1 MCDGSMNVD
10 GNPGD
15 PPARSVRAGAD
26 ASCAIKAEY
35 WSPMGMNLKYNASGK
50 SMEVKQDNGSKL
62 CFQAKAGSAT
72 AERAGVTR
80 KNGALA
86 QMLNADF
93 TPCTSGNPAYVQVVN
108 ADGSAQTL
116 NVASGEMMLMRTKTG
131 AVLTKSAYGAKV
143 QVEKDSLGQV
153 KSVWSEKDGL
163 LQLSRTATKLTI
175 QRYAP
180 AKVTRNA
187 RGAAAATGL
196 PDKTYSYEWNAATRT
211 MTIINQEA
219 GKAARTR
226 TRQVEGNRVIITEG
240 TDNERIATIYERNEL
255 PGGKWEEIKT
265 VCDTNGSGNTLCER
279 TVKKYTD
286 GGWLVLSRTTGYGTA
301 LAETTNYAYNDQYRV
316 SVMSRT
322 DGYFTRYEYDQ
333 QGRVTLEASPWKD
346 GHYEK
351 VVSTEYADLRFNDN
365 RPAIIREFLLDMNGA
380 RTDTKTIRCTYEDS
394 ALVNRTT
401 VSTEIMGVP
410 AIVTIEELYGEAEG
424 NEYARGRLRMSQAA
438 DGVQKWAFYE
448 NTSQYG
454 AARKVTVETRVAG
467 QVVPGRSERTVQYL
481 SAEQTLLRNEKY
493 VHTGAGWSLV
503 SALAYEYDSE
513 KRLIKTTR
521 GNGRSS
527 TREWG
532 CCGPLRE
539 ADEDGVTLSYGYN
552 SARQL
557 TEVIRSAT
565 GTTPEMIT
573 SYRRDSSG
581 RVIRTREDIGA
592 MSRTWSR
599 AYDVLGRKTARTDI
613 KGRTTA
619 YAYQNHGLKKVTTL
633 PTGAQE
639 VLEWNRDSSLHYDA
653 PAGKYACTLSYNPG
667 LTDYSIRRHY
677 TDNRIPGYEGNDWC
691 DKPLYAYV
699 AAVNPSLRDQLAA
712 EQQYNEKNQL
722 ISLRERGVLTQY
734 EYDALGTLSRVVL
747 PLNSTPTP
755 QNSRITSYAYAYE
768 QRTDGVYHVTT
779 CTTYDAEGRTLT
791 SSRAELVSELSA
803 TLESKVISTDIYG
816 KVTTEWT
823 EYDGPTRRKH
833 FITLPT
839 SDITAEVRVTDGFT
853 LYKKDAAGVETTH
866 ARTYAAHGCTVST
879 TDGRGITTSVQYDT
893 ADRAALVTDGEGNR
907 TTTVYDPASGQPAVI
922 TDALGKTTCYRYDDC
937 GRVAA
942 VYGTAAQPA
951 CCQYDEGGNLS
962 RLTTF
967 RVPGG
972 SITTDPTGRTDGD
985 VTQWEYAWQEPLLLR
1000 KTYPDSHSTVLAY
1013 GTMNRLGT
1021 VTNARGVRSTR
1032 SYDAATGELLTLA
1045 YNDGLTPDVDYR
1057 YNHLGWPVNVTDGS
1071 GSRDMEYTHQG
1082 TLDKEVAMVGGFLRR
1097 LQNQYDAYGRL
1108 SRYEMIF
1115 NSSSL
1120 LAATQA
1126 YRTDGRL
1133 DRAALALGGTEYAY
1147 SRQYREGTH
1156 LLSGMTLPGGL
1167 SQTYAYEEHRDLMT
1181 EMKMNRGTTG
1191 LLAYTYGYDALAR
1204 LDARTRAH
1212 GSAAQA
1218 DTFSYN
1224 ERSELKGATLNG
1236 TAYGYAYDNTGNRN
1250 TATEA
1255 AVAAA
1260 YQVNALDQYTQIQR
1274 GGGTFLPEY
1283 DADGNQT
1290 KVQTATG
1297 LWTVAYDAENRAVS
1311 FTSADGKTLVECGYD
1326 SDCRRYSKRVT
1337 RNGTVTKNEC
1347 YLYRGYLQTAALDA
1361 LHGYAPVHALLWDP
1375 AQPQATRPLALVKG
1389 GQVYTCAHDQNKNV
1403 TALYDSIG
1411 ASAARYEYTPFGA
1424 VTASGTV
1431 SCPVQWG
1438 SEVYDEELGLVYYN
1452 YRYYNP
1458 QDGRWLSRDPLGAQS
1473 GLNLYAYAGNR
1484 MIPDYLGLNTPGAT
1498 PTPAAPGAPGAP
1510 SGDDCPATQPA
1521 PAEPSTDTEEDEE
1534 EEDEDK
1540 EGEDKE
1546 KKEKEDKEKKDK
1558 EAKEKEKEKQR
1569 RAEEKRKAEEVKKRM
1584 EEEREEREKNERD
1597 WSLWSEASD
1606 DGKVR
1611 KVMIGGG
1618 GKVTDDL
1625 ELYMQR
1631 TEIRSGG
1638 KEMQES
1644 RFGFKWNF
1652 W

>member
-1 MCDGSMNVD
+1 MCDGSLNVD

-15 PPARSVRAGAD
+15 PPARSARAGGD
-26 ASCAIKAEY
+26 AYCAIKAEY
-35 WSPMGMNLKYNASGK
+35 WSPMGMNLKYNASAK

-62 CFQAKAGSAT
+62 HFQAKAGSAT
-72 AERAGVTR
+72 AERAGVMR
-80 KNGALA
+80 KNGSLA

-108 ADGSAQTL
+108 TDGSAQTL
-116 NVASGEMMLMRTKTG
+116 NVASGEMMSMRTKTG

-143 QVEKDSLGQV
+143 RVEKDGLGQV

-163 LQLSRTATKLTI
+163 LQFFRTATKLTI

-180 AKVTRNA
+180 AKVTLNA

-196 PDKTYSYEWNAATRT
+196 PDKTYSYEWDAATRT

-219 GKAARTR
+219 GKEARTR
-226 TRQVEGNRVIITEG
+226 TRQVEGNRVTIIEG

-322 DGYFTRYEYDQ
+322 DGFYTRYEYDE

-351 VVSTEYADLRFNDN
+351 AVSTEYADLRFNDN
-365 RPAIIREFLLDMNGA
+365 RPAIIREFLLDMNGV
-380 RTDTKTIRCTYEDS
+380 RTDTKTIRFTYEDS
-394 ALVNRTT
+394 AQVNRTT
-401 VSTEIMGVP
+401 ISTEVMGVP
-410 AIVTIEELYGEAEG
+410 AIVTIEELYGEAES

-467 QVVPGRSERTVQYL
+467 QVVTGRSERTVQYL

-503 SALAYEYDSE
+503 SALSYEYDSE

-539 ADEDGVTLSYGYN
+539 TDEDGVTLSYGYN

-581 RVIRTREDIGA
+581 RVIQTREDIGA

-599 AYDVLGRKTARTDI
+599 AYDVLGRKISRTDI

-619 YAYQNHGLKKVTTL
+619 YAHQNHGLKKVTTL

-653 PAGKYACTLSYNPG
+653 PAGKYACTLSYEPG
-667 LTDYSIRRHY
+667 SSACTTTRHY
-677 TDNRIPGYEGNDWC
+677 TDSRTPGHEEADWYE
-691 DKPLYAYV
+691 KPLRTYA
-699 AAVNPSLRDQLAA
+699 AAINPSLGDQLAA
-712 EQQYNEKNQL
+712 ERKYNEKVQL

-734 EYDALGTLSRVVL
+734 EYDSLGTLSRVVL
-747 PLNSTPTP
+747 PLSETPTP
-755 QNSRITSYAYAYE
+755 RNSRITAYAYAYE
-768 QRTDGVYHVTT
+768 QRADGVYHVTT
-779 CTTYDAEGRTLT
+779 CTTYNDLGGKLT

-833 FITLPT
+833 FRSIPT
-839 SDITAEVRVTDGFT
+839 SDITAEVRVTDGFA
-853 LYKKDAAGVETTH
+853 LYEKDTAGVETTH

-879 TDGRGITTSVQYDT
+879 TDGRGITTSVQYDM
-893 ADRAALVTDGEGNR
+893 ADRVVLVTDGAGNS
-907 TTTVYDPASGQPAVI
+907 TSTAYDPASGQPAVI

-985 VTQWEYAWQEPLLLR
+985 VMQWEYAWQEPLLLR
-1000 KTYPDSHSTVLAY
+1000 KIYPDNHGPVHTY
-1013 GTMNRLGT
+1013 GAMNRLET
-1021 VTNARGVRSTR
+1021 VTNARGVRSTW
-1032 SYDAATGELLTLA
+1032 SYNAATGELLSVI
-1045 YNDGLTPDVDYR
+1045 YRDEVTPDPKYQ
-1057 YNHLGWPVNVTDGS
+1057 YNHLGWPTAVKCGVSFQSLYYNTYGAVSLEDT
-1071 GSRDMEYTHQG
+1071 
-1082 TLDKEVAMVGGFLRR
+1082 VGGRIM
-1097 LQNQYDAYGRL
+1097 NQYDAYGRL
-1108 SRYEMIF
+1108 SRYDL
-1115 NSSSL
+1115 NSGSDV
-1120 LAATQA
+1120 LASVTQS

-1133 DRAALALGGTEYAY
+1133 DQTALEQGGAAHAFAWK
-1147 SRQYREGTH
+1147 YRTDSH

-1167 SQTYAYEEHRDLMT
+1167 SHDYSYEQNRDLVKQMQL
-1181 EMKMNRGTTG
+1181 KRGWKY
-1191 LLAYTYGYDALAR
+1191 LLTNYYQYDSLSRLEGRAR
-1204 LDARTRAH
+1204 EEADFKI
-1212 GSAAQA
+1212 GS
-1218 DTFSYN
+1218 FSYN
-1224 ERSELKGATLNG
+1224 DRGELAGAVLDST
-1236 TAYGYAYDNTGNRN
+1236 GYEYDYDNVGNRN
-1250 TATEA
+1250 SATEA
-1255 AVAAA
+1255 AVASA

-1274 GGGTFLPEY
+1274 DGAAFTPLY

-1290 KVQTATG
+1290 KVKTATG
-1297 LWTVAYDAENRAVS
+1297 IWTVDYDAANRPRL
-1311 FTSADGKTLVECGYD
+1311 FTSEDGQTQVECRYD
-1326 SDCRRYSKRVT
+1326 AHSRRYYKKVT
-1337 RNGTVTKNEC
+1337 RNGTVAKEEE
-1347 YLYRGYLQTAALDA
+1347 YLYRGYLQTAARDK
-1361 LHGYAPVHALLWDP
+1361 LHSYEMSHMLLWDP
-1375 AQPQATRPLALVKG
+1375 TQPQATRPLALLKDG
-1389 GQVYTCAHDQNKNV
+1389 TLYNCIHDRDKNV
-1403 TALYDSIG
+1403 IALYDEAG

-1424 VTASGTV
+1424 VTASGTI

-1498 PTPAAPGAPGAP
+1498 PAPAAPGAPGAP

-1521 PAEPSTDTEEDEE
+1521 PAEPSTDTEEDDK

-1540 EGEDKE
+1540 DGEDKE
-1546 KKEKEDKEKKDK
+1546 KEKEKEKKDK
-1558 EAKEKEKEKQR
+1558 EDKEEKEKQR
-1569 RAEEKRKAEEVKKRM
+1569 KAEEKRKAEEVKKRM
-1584 EEEREEREKNERD
+1584 QEDKEEREKNERD

-1606 DGKVR
+1606 NGKAIR
-1611 KVMIGGG
+1611 VMLGGS
-1618 GKVTDDL
+1618 GKVTDDVKIMIQGTRVESKGGVFQ
-1625 ELYMQR
+1625 ELR
-1631 TEIRSGG
+1631 VGG
-1638 KEMQES
+1638 E
-1644 RFGFKWNF
+1644 FTF
-1652 W
+1652 